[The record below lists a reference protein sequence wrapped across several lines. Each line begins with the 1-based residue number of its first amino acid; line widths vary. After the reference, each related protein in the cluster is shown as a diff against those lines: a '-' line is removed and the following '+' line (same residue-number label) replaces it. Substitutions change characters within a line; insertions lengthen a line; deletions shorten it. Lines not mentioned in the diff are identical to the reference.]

1 MGYNE
6 DDTVSALAFRR
17 DVCVQSFAGAY
28 DSAPVFQPGRD
39 EDRVGLEAIP
49 PLPGVWHAVFPVH
62 RVDRRCVPRKE
73 NPAMKRILA
82 VLFALILSASSL
94 AFAAAEEETAPQTIE
109 PTSHILVVYFSATGT
124 TKGVAEKL
132 AEGLSADLY
141 EIVPEEPYT
150 DADLN
155 WNDRKSRT
163 SIEMDDFS
171 CRPAFAGELPDLAA
185 WDTVLIGYPIWW
197 GDVPRIV
204 SNFVENV
211 DLTDKTL
218 AVFFTSGGSGLGS
231 SMKHL
236 EEQAGAGSWLEGR
249 RFTAGVTVE
258 ELANWAKGLGIEP

>member
-1 MGYNE
+1 
-6 DDTVSALAFRR
+6 
-17 DVCVQSFAGAY
+17 
-28 DSAPVFQPGRD
+28 
-39 EDRVGLEAIP
+39 
-49 PLPGVWHAVFPVH
+49 
-62 RVDRRCVPRKE
+62 
-73 NPAMKRILA
+73 MKKILA
-82 VLFALILSASSL
+82 LICALVLFLSCLTSAC
-94 AFAAAEEETAPQTIE
+94 AEEEKKEELI

-163 SIEMDDFS
+163 SLETDDPA
-171 CRPAFAGELPDLAA
+171 CRPAIAGELPDLTP
-185 WDTVLIGYPIWW
+185 WDTVFIGYPIWW

-204 SNFVENV
+204 TNFVEQV
-211 DLTDKTL
+211 DLTDKTM

-236 EEQAGAGSWLEGR
+236 EEQAGAGTWLEGK
-249 RFTAGVTVE
+249 RFTPGTTAE
-258 ELANWAKGLGIEP
+258 ELTEWAKALKIEP